1 MDVHA
6 PVSVSDA
13 LPAPVVLRRWRWRVW
28 LHPASWAIGL
38 GAVIVLTVLI
48 ALHLA
53 VGVAAYWFLERNFG
67 ATAWTTG
74 QRVVMAI
81 VIGVLF
87 LSAALSA
94 TWLVR
99 RLGRVGTNTFIATIP
114 ADDPMRSYILAE
126 LEHTGPATDAWRPAR
141 AQGWMRTLRGGTD
154 ARMFV
159 DPVVAERAAHYD
171 RTDRPVEPERVG
183 GLAGSRDGTY
193 LVLCALLAAFGYWRT
208 GVMSGFAWGCSVGF
222 VAILFRMVR
231 RRTLLAPIIVGQGW
245 IQHGA
250 ARWTVEDSAVVATR
264 YLGSAQV
271 RVIGPPGVLT
281 MLLGTGR
288 TKDFETLWMRWM
300 HPNPNLAQQAFDA

>member
-1 MDVHA
+1 VDVHA

-13 LPAPVVLRRWRWRVW
+13 LPAPVVIRWWKWRVW

-38 GAVIVLTVLI
+38 GAIVALVVLI
-48 ALHLA
+48 ALHLG
-53 VGVAAYWFLERNFG
+53 VGVLAYWYLERTFD
-67 ATAWTTG
+67 ATTWTTG
-74 QRVVMAI
+74 PRVVLAI
-81 VIGVLF
+81 VIGILF
-87 LSAALSA
+87 LSATLSA

-99 RLGRVGTNTFIATIP
+99 RLGRIGTTSFIATVP
-114 ADDPMRSYILAE
+114 ADDPMRSYIEAE
-126 LEHTGPATDAWRPAR
+126 LAHHGPGTDAWRPAT

-159 DPVVAERAAHYD
+159 DRTVADRAVHYD

-183 GLAGSRDGTY
+183 GVVGSQDGMY
-193 LVLCALLAAFGYWRT
+193 LVVCGLLAAVGYWRL
-208 GVMSGFAWGCSVGF
+208 GVMAPLVWGFSAGF
-222 VAILFRMVR
+222 VAILWRMVR

-250 ARWTVEDSAVVATR
+250 ARWTVEDSAVIATR
-264 YLGSAQV
+264 RLGGAQV

-281 MLLGTGR
+281 MRLGTGR
-288 TKDFETLWMRWM
+288 SQDFETLWMRWM

>member
-48 ALHLA
+48 ALHLG

-67 ATAWTTG
+67 ATTWTTG

-87 LSAALSA
+87 LSAALA
-94 TWLVR
+94 AMWLVR
-99 RLGRVGTNTFIATIP
+99 RLGRIGTNAFIATIP
-114 ADDPMRSYILAE
+114 ADDPMRSYIEAE
-126 LEHTGPATDAWRPAR
+126 LAHHGPATDAWRAST

-159 DPVVAERAAHYD
+159 DRAIAERAAQFD

-183 GLAGSRDGTY
+183 GFGGSRDGIY
-193 LVLCALLAAFGYWRT
+193 LVLCALFAAAGYWAR
-208 GVMSGFAWGCSVGF
+208 GIMSPLAWGFSVGF
-222 VAILFRMVR
+222 AAILFRMVR

-281 MLLGTGR
+281 MQLGTGR

-300 HPNPNLAQQAFDA
+300 HPSPNLAQQAFDA

>member
-1 MDVHA
+1 MDVHP
-6 PVSVSDA
+6 PVAVSDA
-13 LPAPVVLRRWRWRVW
+13 LPAPVVIRRWRWRVW

-38 GAVIVLTVLI
+38 GAIVALSVLI

-53 VGVAAYWFLERNFG
+53 VGVAAYSFLERNAG
-67 ATAWTTG
+67 STAWTTG

-141 AQGWMRTLRGGTD
+141 ARGWMRTLRGGTD

-183 GLAGSRDGTY
+183 GIVGSQDGMY
-193 LVLCALLAAFGYWRT
+193 LVVCGVFAAVGCWRL
-208 GVMSGFAWGCSVGF
+208 GVMAPLVWGFSAGF
-222 VAILFRMVR
+222 VAILWRMVR

-250 ARWTVEDSAVVATR
+250 ARWTVDDSAVVATR
-264 YLGSAQV
+264 RLGGAQV

-281 MLLGTGR
+281 MRLRTGR
-288 TKDFETLWMRWM
+288 TQDFETLWMRWM

>member
-1 MDVHA
+1 M
-6 PVSVSDA
+6 SDA
-13 LPAPVVLRRWRWRVW
+13 LPAPVVIRRWRWRVW

-38 GAVIVLTVLI
+38 GAIVALSVLI

-53 VGVAAYWFLERNFG
+53 VGVAAYSFLERNAG
-67 ATAWTTG
+67 STAWTTG

-141 AQGWMRTLRGGTD
+141 ARGWMRTLRGGTD

-183 GLAGSRDGTY
+183 GIVGSQDGMY
-193 LVLCALLAAFGYWRT
+193 LVVCGVFAAVGCWRL
-208 GVMSGFAWGCSVGF
+208 GVMAPLVWGFSAGF
-222 VAILFRMVR
+222 VAILWRMVR

-250 ARWTVEDSAVVATR
+250 ARWTVDDSAVVATR
-264 YLGSAQV
+264 RLGGAQV

-281 MLLGTGR
+281 VRLGTGR
-288 TKDFETLWMRWM
+288 TQDFETLWMRWM

>member
-6 PVSVSDA
+6 AIAVSDA
-13 LPAPVVLRRWRWRVW
+13 LPAPVVIRRWRWRVW

-38 GAVIVLTVLI
+38 GAVVALTVLI

-53 VGVAAYWFLERNFG
+53 VGVVAYSFLERNAG
-67 ATAWTTG
+67 STAWTTG

-114 ADDPMRSYILAE
+114 ADDPMRSYIMAE

-141 AQGWMRTLRGGTD
+141 ARGWMRTLRGGTD

-183 GLAGSRDGTY
+183 GIVGSQDGMY
-193 LVLCALLAAFGYWRT
+193 LVVCGVFAAVGCWRL
-208 GVMSGFAWGCSVGF
+208 GVMAPLVWGFSVGF
-222 VAILFRMVR
+222 VAILWRMVR

-250 ARWTVEDSAVVATR
+250 ARWTVDDSAVVATR
-264 YLGSAQV
+264 RLGGAQV

-281 MLLGTGR
+281 VRLGTGR
-288 TKDFETLWMRWM
+288 TQDFEMLWMRWM